1 MRLRNKPGTNIRTV
15 LHLFGINP
23 NEGCGCEALATK
35 MDEAGSEK
43 VLDEIEQYTDDM
55 VNSIKEWRK
64 ENNSVIPT
72 PPRVVV
78 KEFITWACAI

>member
-1 MRLRNKPGTNIRTV
+1 MRLRNKPGTNIRRV

-35 MDEAGSEK
+35 MDEVGNKE
-43 VLDEIEQYTDDM
+43 VLNKLDKYTDDM
-55 VNSIKEWRK
+55 LVSIKEWRK

-72 PPRVVV
+72 PPRLVV
-78 KEFITWACAI
+78 KEFIVWACAT